1 MRSNG
6 KKVEASP
13 KTNIVLGLPESSG
26 KVDVRMGGIGEA
38 GFGMDSGKKHHI
50 AGRKQSEHA
59 LIPRYRVSAVHSRQ
73 ENGMRRQS

>member
-26 KVDVRMGGIGEA
+26 KVDVRMGGIGKA

-50 AGRKQSEHA
+50 AGRRQPGFA
-59 LIPRYRVSAVHSRQ
+59 LIPRPRVSAVFPR
-73 ENGMRRQS
+73 